1 MAKRKSDQ
9 IEIVEVEQVSAS
21 SSSVP
26 FWEKYPNLLL
36 EKYPNL
42 LLYVVG
48 AVAVIVG
55 GWWLYKEMIV
65 KPKQQ
70 EAVAAMWQAEQ
81 QFGRDSFLLAL
92 NDPGGG
98 FDGFLA
104 LADKFSGTPAGNM
117 AHYYAGICFLQTG
130 DFDKGIEQMEAFDA
144 EGDLL
149 PAMKYGI
156 IGDCYSEKQEFDKAL
171 DYYEKASEASDN
183 ELLAVYYLKKLG
195 LLYENQGKKDK
206 AIEAYERIRRDHAN
220 PNSGEWKDIE
230 KYIYRANGGP
240 K

>member
-9 IEIVEVEQVSAS
+9 IEIVEVEQVTGSTYSA
-21 SSSVP
+21 P
-26 FWEKYPNLLL
+26 IWEKYPNLLIYAL
-36 EKYPNL
+36 AAIAL
-42 LLYVVG
+42 
-48 AVAVIVG
+48 AVA

-65 KPKQQ
+65 KPKQV

-81 QFGRDSFLLAL
+81 QFSRDSFQLAL

-98 FDGFLA
+98 YDGFLV

-117 AHYYAGICFLQTG
+117 AHYYAGVCYLQSG
-130 DFDKGIEQMEAFDA
+130 DFDNAIAQMEDFSP

-156 IGDCYSEKQEFDKAL
+156 IGDAYSEKEDFGKAL
-171 DYYEKASEASDN
+171 DYYEKAADAAEND
-183 ELLAVYYLKKLG
+183 LLAVYYLKKLG
-195 LLYENQGKKDK
+195 MLNDNQGNNK
-206 AIEAYERIRRDHAN
+206 AAIKVYERIRRDY
-220 PNSGEWKDIE
+220 PNQQSADWRDVE
-230 KYIYRANGGP
+230 KYIYRAGGGD

>member
-9 IEIVEVEQVSAS
+9 IETVEVEQVSS
-21 SSSVP
+21 SQYSTP
-26 FWEKYPNLLL
+26 IW

-48 AVAVIVG
+48 GILLCVG

-65 KPKQQ
+65 KPKQV

-81 QFGRDSFLLAL
+81 QFGRDSFQLAL

-117 AHYYAGICFLQTG
+117 AHYYAGICYLHSG
-130 DFDKGIEQMEAFDA
+130 DFDNAIAQMDNFSA

-149 PAMKYGI
+149 PALKYGVM
-156 IGDCYSEKQEFDKAL
+156 GDCYSEKQEFDKAL
-171 DYYEKASEASDN
+171 DYYGKAAGASEN
-183 ELLAVYYLKKLG
+183 ELIATYYWKKQG
-195 LLYENQGKKDK
+195 MLYENQGKNEQ
-206 AIEAYERIRRDHAN
+206 AIKAYEKIRRDLAN

-230 KYIYRANGGP
+230 KYIYRAGGGD

>member
-9 IEIVEVEQVSAS
+9 IEIVEVEQVSERHS
-21 SSSVP
+21 STP
-26 FWEKYPNLLL
+26 IWEKYPNLLV
-36 EKYPNL
+36 YL
-42 LLYVVG
+42 LAAIALVV
-48 AVAVIVG
+48 A

-65 KPKQQ
+65 KPKQV

-81 QFGRDSFLLAL
+81 QFSRDSFQLAL

-117 AHYYAGICFLQTG
+117 AHYYAGICYLQSG
-130 DFDKGIEQMEAFDA
+130 DFDNAISQMEDFSA

-149 PAMKYGI
+149 PAMKNGI
-156 IGDCYSEKQEFDKAL
+156 LGDCYSEKQDFGKAL
-171 DYYEKASEASDN
+171 DYYEKAADAAENDM
-183 ELLAVYYLKKLG
+183 LAIYYLKKLG
-195 LLYENQGKKDK
+195 MLNENQGNTK
-206 AIEAYERIRRDHAN
+206 AALKAYERIRRDHPN
-220 PNSGEWKDIE
+220 PQSSDWRDVE
-230 KYIYRANGGP
+230 KYIYRAGGG